1 VYLEN
6 ENVNVKTCFRNDTF
20 AKRCCF
26 PTYKLVSSRVH
37 AAIPRVDFPGESAAS
52 AALSASML
60 EERRCSNI
68 WWGPGSTAQAGVG
81 GGSGSLSS
89 SGAEDARQGGKE
101 EVTGKSKRGVR
112 GIDSELRGVL
122 PARGVLEPSE
132 KRCQQTVGK
141 EA

>member
-1 VYLEN
+1 
-6 ENVNVKTCFRNDTF
+6 
-20 AKRCCF
+20 
-26 PTYKLVSSRVH
+26 
-37 AAIPRVDFPGESAAS
+37 
-52 AALSASML
+52 M
-60 EERRCSNI
+60 
-68 WWGPGSTAQAGVG
+68 G

-132 KRCQQTVGK
+132 KRRQKTVGE
-141 EA
+141 EAWGSCRCAQGGAGRNSEI